1 MSACTRPVVVVDDE
15 GLSFTKLPSAR
26 LIDADVPFSDGSNGN
41 PVINQSLFPH
51 PVWLVKR
58 PFSRSPSLPDL
69 EVPLPRLSLTEKDE
83 AKPETV
89 QSERLRTTAA
99 KIALEVLE
107 PQAERIDR
115 EGLWPKEGLN
125 ALGKAGLLGLHVP
138 KSSGGLDEGLL
149 TLAIVSEELGK
160 ACSSTA
166 MCFSMHC
173 VATKVIA
180 AKATAYQREHFLRPI
195 AEGRHITTLAL
206 SEAGTGAHFFLP
218 RAQVRV
224 EGDQYVVTGDKSF
237 VTSGGH
243 ADSYVVSVVPPGSEL
258 DPGSFT
264 CLAIDGRAPGLD
276 WSNQWAGFGMRGN
289 SSRPVQLNNVP
300 VPRANL
306 LGEEGDQIWYV
317 FEVVAP
323 YFIIAM
329 AGVYLGI
336 AQAAFDIAVAH
347 LKGRRHSHSGET
359 LSDQPVLAD
368 QVANMWI
375 DLQST
380 RQLIHY
386 AARQGD
392 AGAPDAALA
401 LFASKADV
409 AVMATKVT
417 QAALELSGGRGYA
430 ENSKI
435 TRLIR
440 DAQAANV
447 MSPTTHLLKKW
458 LGRSLLGLPPL

>member
-1 MSACTRPVVVVDDE
+1 M
-15 GLSFTKLPSAR
+15 K
-26 LIDADVPFSDGSNGN
+26 
-41 PVINQSLFPH
+41 
-51 PVWLVKR
+51 
-58 PFSRSPSLPDL
+58 
-69 EVPLPRLSLTEKDE
+69 
-83 AKPETV
+83 
-89 QSERLRTTAA
+89 
-99 KIALEVLE
+99 
-107 PQAERIDR
+107 
-115 EGLWPKEGLN
+115 
-125 ALGKAGLLGLHVP
+125 ALGAAGLLGLHVP
-138 KSSGGLDEGLL
+138 EAAGGLSEGLL
-149 TLAIVSEELGK
+149 TLAIVAEELGK

-166 MCFSMHC
+166 MCFGMHS

-180 AKATAYQREHFLRPI
+180 AKATAHHKEHFLRPI
-195 AEGRHITTLAL
+195 AQGRHVTTLAL
-206 SEAGTGAHFFLP
+206 SEAGTGSHFFLP
-218 RAQVRV
+218 RAQVRF
-224 EGDQYVVTGDKSF
+224 EGGHYVVTGDKSF

-258 DPGSFT
+258 DPGAFT
-264 CLAIDGRAPGLD
+264 CLAIEGGAPGLD
-276 WSNQWAGFGMRGN
+276 WGDAWAGFGMRGN

-336 AQAAFDIAVAH
+336 AQAAFDIAVSH
-347 LKGRRHSHSGET
+347 LKSRRHSHSGET
-359 LSDQPVLAD
+359 LSDHPVLSD
-368 QVANMWI
+368 QVAGMWI

-380 RQLIHY
+380 RQLVHH

-392 AGAPDAALA
+392 VGAQDASFAI
-401 LFASKADV
+401 FASKADV
-409 AVMATKVT
+409 AATVTKVT

-430 ENSKI
+430 ENSKM

-440 DAQAANV
+440 DAQAAHV

>member
-1 MSACTRPVVVVDDE
+1 LEHQLQKLSPVGIDD
-15 GLSFTKLPSAR
+15 AQ
-26 LIDADVPFSDGSNGN
+26 V
-41 PVINQSLFPH
+41 
-51 PVWLVKR
+51 LVK
-58 PFSRSPSLPDL
+58 
-69 EVPLPRLSLTEKDE
+69 
-83 AKPETV
+83 
-89 QSERLRTTAA
+89 SERLRIKVA
-99 KIALEVLE
+99 KIAAEVLA

-115 EGLWPKEGLN
+115 EGRWPAEGMK
-125 ALGKAGLLGLHVP
+125 ALGEAGLLGLHVP
-138 KSSGGLDEGLL
+138 RSSGGLDEGLL
-149 TLAIVSEELGK
+149 TLAILSEEMGK

-180 AKATAYQREHFLRPI
+180 AKATSYQEERFLRPI
-195 AEGRHITTLAL
+195 AQGRHITTLAL

-218 RAQVRV
+218 RAQVRLDG
-224 EGDQYVVTGDKSF
+224 ERYVVSGDKSF
-237 VTSGGH
+237 VTSAGH
-243 ADSYVVSVVPPGSEL
+243 ADSYVTSVVPPGAEL

-264 CLAIDGRAPGLD
+264 CLAIEGDAPGLD
-276 WSNQWAGFGMRGN
+276 WSGQWAGFGMRGN
-289 SSRPVQLNNVP
+289 SSRAVQLNNVP
-300 VPRANL
+300 VSRGNL

-317 FEVVAP
+317 FEIVAP

-336 AQAAFDIAVAH
+336 AQAAFDIAVSH
-347 LKGRRHSHSGET
+347 IKGRRHSHSGEA
-359 LSDQPVLAD
+359 LSEQPVLAD
-368 QVANMWI
+368 QIANMWI

-380 RQLIHY
+380 RQLVHH

-392 AGAPDAALA
+392 AGASDAALA

-409 AVMATKVT
+409 ALTATKVT
-417 QAALELSGGRGYA
+417 QAALELCGGRGYA

-435 TRLIR
+435 TRLLR